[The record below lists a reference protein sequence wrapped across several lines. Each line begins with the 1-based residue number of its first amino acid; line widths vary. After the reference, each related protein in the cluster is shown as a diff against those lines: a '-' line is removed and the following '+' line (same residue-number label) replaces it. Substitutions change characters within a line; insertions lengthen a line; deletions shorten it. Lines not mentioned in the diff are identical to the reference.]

1 MTRSKLAGLL
11 SLSLLLLATACST
24 VPGTERHQLMMVPL
38 SLEMSLG
45 GDGYQQTLTESEG
58 KLITSG
64 PDFDRVQRVG
74 DRIAQAAQRLYPDP
88 SNRFTWEIVLIDEPQ
103 TVNAWCMPG
112 GKMAV
117 YTGLLPVTQ
126 DEDSLAVV
134 VGHEVAHAVAR
145 HGGERMSQTL
155 AAELALM
162 GASAS
167 MSDMDPE
174 KRDMYLQAMVGVGT
188 LGVILPYSRKHE
200 SEADELGLYL
210 AGDAGYDPRA
220 AIGLWERMAAE
231 SQGEAPPEFLS
242 THPSSASRIEHLKEV
257 MPQAL
262 AYYEASQE
270 RKDGP
275 AEAFGIR

>member
-1 MTRSKLAGLL
+1 MTRSKLACLLTLSLPLL
-11 SLSLLLLATACST
+11 SACAT
-24 VPGTERHQLMMVPL
+24 VPGTDRHQLMMVPL
-38 SLEMSLG
+38 SVEMSLG
-45 GDGYQQTLTESEG
+45 GDGYQQTLTESQG

-64 PDFDRVQRVG
+64 PDFERVQRVG
-74 DRIAQAAQRLYPDP
+74 DRIAQAAQHLYPDP
-88 SNRFTWEIVLIDEPQ
+88 ATRFTWEIVLIDEPE
-103 TVNAWCMPG
+103 TANAWCMPG

-117 YTGLLPVTQ
+117 YTGLLPITQ

-155 AAELALM
+155 AAELAIA
-162 GASAS
+162 GASAG

-210 AGDAGYDPRA
+210 AADAGYDPRS
-220 AIGLWERMAAE
+220 AIGLWERMAAK
-231 SQGEAPPEFLS
+231 SQGQAPPEFMS
-242 THPSSASRIEHLKEV
+242 THPSSASRIAHLEEV
-257 MPQAL
+257 MPKAL
-262 AYYEASQE
+262 GYYEGSKSRTDA
-270 RKDGP
+270 P
-275 AEAFGIR
+275 FGIR